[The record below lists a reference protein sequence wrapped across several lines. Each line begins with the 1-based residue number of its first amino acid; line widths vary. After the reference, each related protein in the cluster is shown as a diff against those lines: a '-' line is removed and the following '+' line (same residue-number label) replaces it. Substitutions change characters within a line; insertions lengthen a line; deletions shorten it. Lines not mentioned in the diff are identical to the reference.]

1 MNGSA
6 STEVLLVAGALGI
19 IVLAAF
25 RLSGPMRVFLIAQG
39 AFWGLSY
46 IAVPSVLLT
55 VQPDPQYGDNLPD
68 PRLAVLG
75 YDPGIAAVLRP
86 VVFGLWLYALIVV
99 GYTFWAR
106 RRRTPGAVT
115 GSGYYDG
122 PGGDYRAPIAN
133 NQRFIRTLLVLYAVG
148 TVGRLAAFATGNGG
162 KAGELE
168 SPNAILN
175 LVTILATI
183 GALGLLIYA
192 RPTTGRGML
201 LIVGGL
207 TFGELLW
214 TAAVQSK
221 TPIMGA
227 ALALAVR
234 FAMTGWTR
242 RKVVTVLVL
251 TVLAIG
257 GFGWLQSLKAN
268 DEAKTQ
274 SVLADSSYPS
284 SVRPFLSLLRRF
296 DGLEAATDAYYAG
309 PESWLTPDQ
318 TLTHA
323 LQTLV
328 PTQLL
333 GTEKFQSG
341 AAWASEVRGQS
352 VDMSGVEVSL
362 AEGNINEGYVLGG
375 YTGVALDVTFTF
387 VMLLIWARALYN
399 PHIPMPVFGLA
410 LIEVPVLFERGF
422 LGAFETLGKYLQA
435 MVLVWMVYVLVGEYQ
450 RRRATSAT
458 PRLPSDDLENPSLIT
473 DILGN
478 PSLAT
483 DVLGNPSLV
492 TDVYPSAAPATD
504 VHGNPSLVTD
514 VLDNAS
520 LVTLKMRAGQW
531 V

>member
-1 MNGSA
+1 MTGSA
-6 STEVLLVAGALGI
+6 PTEVLLVAAALLTT
-19 IVLAAF
+19 VLASF
-25 RLSGPMRVFLIAQG
+25 RIAGPLRVFLIAQG

-46 IAVPSVLLT
+46 IAVPSMLLT

-86 VVFGLWLYALIVV
+86 VVFGLWLYAALVV
-99 GYTFWAR
+99 GYTIWIRRRAAAPVEPAAETGEDADEDEAPHDGR
-106 RRRTPGAVT
+106 RRRLP
-115 GSGYYDG
+115 
-122 PGGDYRAPIAN
+122 PILN
-133 NQRFIRTLLVLYAVG
+133 NQRFIRALMVLYAVG

-183 GALGLLIYA
+183 GALGLLVYA
-192 RPTTGRGML
+192 RPTTARGMV

-242 RKVVTVLVL
+242 RKVIVVLVL
-251 TVLAIG
+251 TALAIG
-257 GFGWLQSLKAN
+257 GFGALQSLKAT
-268 DEAKTQ
+268 DETKAASAVT
-274 SVLADSSYPS
+274 DSNYPS

-309 PESWLTPDQ
+309 PGSWLTPNQ

-323 LQTLV
+323 VQTLV

-333 GTEKFQSG
+333 GAEKFQSG

-352 VDMSGVEVSL
+352 VDMSDVEVSL

-387 VMLLIWARALYN
+387 VMLLFWARALYN
-399 PHIPMPVFGLA
+399 PHIPLPVFGLA

-435 MVLVWMVYVLVGEYQ
+435 MVLVWLVYVLVGEYQ

-458 PRLPSDDLENPSLIT
+458 PRLPSDDPENPSLIT

-483 DVLGNPSLV
+483 DVLGNPSLT
-492 TDVYPSAAPATD
+492 TDVF
-504 VHGNPSLVTD
+504 
-514 VLDNAS
+514 DNAS
-520 LVTLKMRAGQW
+520 MVTLKMRAGQW